1 MTPLLPRAM
10 GGKTMQTRFSLEID
24 LTTGEQLRL
33 LQVWQYLVEF
43 ESGDALVP
51 RELAD
56 YLAGANAQ
64 GDLPERRFK
73 ELIGTDDPGLE
84 FIHARGTKLRIY
96 DRDGAAN
103 LRLLCK
109 IIAHVIPRV
118 IPLEFSFALID
129 EANHRYSG
137 GIVVMKNGSAEI
149 QTIDSLLA
157 RRGKQRL
164 H

>member
-1 MTPLLPRAM
+1 MTPPLPRVM
-10 GGKTMQTRFSLEID
+10 GGKTMQTRFSLDLD
-24 LTTGEQLRL
+24 LTTEEQLRL
-33 LQVWQYLVEF
+33 LQVWQYLVEL
-43 ESGDALVP
+43 ESGDAVVP

-56 YLAGANAQ
+56 YLAGANAK

-84 FIHARGTKLRIY
+84 FIHADKASLRIY
-96 DRDGAAN
+96 DIDGSPN
-103 LRLLCK
+103 LRTLCK

-137 GIVVMKNGSAEI
+137 GIVVITADSAEI

>member
-1 MTPLLPRAM
+1 MTPPLPRVM
-10 GGKTMQTRFSLEID
+10 GGKTMQTRFSLELD
-24 LTTGEQLRL
+24 LTTDEQLRL
-33 LQVWQYLVEF
+33 LQVWQYLVEL
-43 ESGDALVP
+43 ESGDAVVP

-56 YLAGANAQ
+56 FLAGANAQ

-84 FIHARGTKLRIY
+84 FIHAGGTKLRIY

-103 LRLLCK
+103 LRVLSK

-137 GIVVMKNGSAEI
+137 GIVVMKEGVAEI

>member
-1 MTPLLPRAM
+1 MTPPLPRVM
-10 GGKTMQTRFSLEID
+10 GGKTMQTRFSLELD
-24 LTTGEQLRL
+24 LTTDEQLRL

-56 YLAGANAQ
+56 YLAGANAP
-64 GDLPERRFK
+64 GDLPERRFE

-84 FIHARGTKLRIY
+84 FIHAGGTKLRIY

-103 LRLLCK
+103 LRVLCK

-129 EANHRYSG
+129 EANHCYSG
-137 GIVVMKNGSAEI
+137 GIVVMKEGVAEI
-149 QTIDSLLA
+149 QTTDSLLA